1 MLRIAPLLSI
11 VVLLQIATQCRTQ
24 PLPAITGLVHM
35 TKDWKPVLYLVQPRS
50 FLEIASNYSGVV
62 VDSAVLDSNGRFQ
75 FRHLP
80 PQTGQVLYELCIQQ
94 ADGRFQNQLIDDNP
108 LLSNYMPV
116 VLQQDDRLEIR
127 AEAARFQAT
136 FVIISPTAVN
146 KAILQLRDIRH
157 AAYAAQHALIGE
169 AATEETLLATEDA
182 VYQYRRPLMA
192 FADTCTALWP
202 ALVAVRW
209 VSPAGDYER
218 VPEFL
223 FGQCEKQHLK
233 SLDNQFV
240 MQLCKLGDRDR
251 LPVLTGDDFPNAALP
266 MANGDTVLLHTLL
279 GSRLTIV
286 DIWASWCA
294 PCRHENREV
303 LAPLWARF
311 QEKGLQILGYS
322 IDSSPTAWRSAIAK
336 DAAAWPQA
344 SHLSGDA
351 APLLET
357 IRITTIPANFI
368 LDVQGK
374 IVAKNLHGDALKVFL
389 EDYLK

>member
-1 MLRIAPLLSI
+1 MLRIAPLL
-11 VVLLQIATQCRTQ
+11 VVVILLQMATQCRTQ
-24 PLPAITGLVHM
+24 PLPAITGQVHL
-35 TKDWKPVLYLVQPRS
+35 TEGWKPMLYLVQPRS

-62 VDSAVLDSNGRFQ
+62 VDSALLDSDGRFT

-80 PQTGQVLYELCIQQ
+80 PQTSPVLYELCIQQ
-94 ADGRFQNQLIDDNP
+94 TAGRFQNQLIDANP

-116 VLQQDDRLEIR
+116 VMQLHETLVIR

-136 FVIISPTAVN
+136 FSMTSPSFGN
-146 KAILQLRDIRH
+146 KAMLQLRDIRH
-157 AAYAAQHALIGE
+157 AAYAAQQSLMGKDV
-169 AATEETLLATEDA
+169 TEETLLAAEDA
-182 VYQYRRPLMA
+182 LYQYRRPLIA
-192 FADTCTALWP
+192 FADTCSALWP
-202 ALVAVRW
+202 ALLALRW
-209 VSPAGDYER
+209 VSPVGDYER

-223 FGQCEKQHLK
+223 FRQCEKQHLK
-233 SLDNQFV
+233 YPDNQFV
-240 MQLCKLGDRDR
+240 MQLCALADRDR
-251 LPVLTGDDFPNAALP
+251 LPVLTGDRFPDAALP

-279 GSRLTIV
+279 GSRLTVV

-294 PCRHENREV
+294 PCRHENREM

-311 QEKGLQILGYS
+311 QGKGLQILGYS
-322 IDSSPTAWRSAIAK
+322 IDSSPASWRSAIAK
-336 DAAAWPQA
+336 DAAVWPQA

-368 LDVQGK
+368 LDAQGK
-374 IVAKNLHGDALKVFL
+374 IVAKNLHGEALKVFL